1 MIPEH
6 GGNVRSLAAELG
18 CPAEDIIDMSS
29 NLNPFGPPP
38 GLLEHL
44 QEHLRE
50 IYALPEM
57 DAAGMIQ
64 AFADFYD
71 LDPAR
76 VQAGNG
82 TTQLIDA
89 VPQALN
95 AEKPLILAPTYSEY
109 ARACR
114 MHHLEPAFFAA
125 SPQEAFQVDMSAF
138 SRAVP
143 EHDLVFICNPNN
155 PTGVLLPRA
164 DILALVD
171 EHPRVRF
178 VIDESYLP
186 FVPGAE
192 EVTLIHAHRRNLFVC
207 NSMSKIFRIPGLR
220 VGFLIGPAERM
231 PGFTSFGQ
239 PWSVNALA
247 QAAVCFLMRQKE
259 ATRAFVQQSR
269 ALMLQEKAR
278 FLESAAACPDLCFFP
293 GATYFVLAALQGA
306 GTVQDIC
313 RYLSHE
319 KILIRD
325 CGNFEGLPPGFLR
338 ISLKTR
344 KQNQLLV
351 DTLLRLSMSREQL
364 CSAGSRL

>member
-1 MIPEH
+1 MIPAH
-6 GGNVRSLAAELG
+6 GGNVQSLAAELG

-38 GLLEHL
+38 GLLDHL
-44 QEHLRE
+44 QEHLRD

-89 VPQALN
+89 VPPALN
-95 AEKPLILAPTYSEY
+95 AQNPLILVPTYSEY

-114 MHHLEPAFFAA
+114 MHNLEPAFFAA
-125 SPQEAFQVDMSAF
+125 SAQEGFRADMSAF
-138 SRAVP
+138 LRAVP
-143 EHDLVFICNPNN
+143 GHDLVFCCNPNN
-155 PTGVLLPRA
+155 PTGVLIPRS

-186 FVPGAE
+186 FVSGAKD
-192 EVTLIHAHRRNLFVC
+192 VTLIHAHRPNLFVC

-231 PGFTSFGQ
+231 PDFTVLGQ

-247 QAAVCFLMRQKE
+247 QAAVRFLMRRKE
-259 ATRAFVQQSR
+259 TTRAFVQQSR
-269 ALMLQEKAR
+269 DLMIREKAR
-278 FLESAAACPDLCFFP
+278 FLESAAACRDLCFFP
-293 GATYFVLAALQGA
+293 GATYFVLASLQGA
-306 GTVQDIC
+306 GTVQALC
-313 RYLSHE
+313 RALSRE

-344 KQNQLLV
+344 SENQQLLN
-351 DTLLRLSMSREQL
+351 TLQRLTMSLEPL